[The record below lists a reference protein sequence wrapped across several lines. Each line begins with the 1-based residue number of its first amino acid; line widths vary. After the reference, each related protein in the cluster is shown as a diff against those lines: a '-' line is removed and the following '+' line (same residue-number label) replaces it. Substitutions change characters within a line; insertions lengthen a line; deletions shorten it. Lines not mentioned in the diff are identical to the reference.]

1 MNHPLSTVAGIKR
14 ALTPGTTIRLV
25 NHLRPQA
32 SRTTVVLPKTN
43 TVDLV
48 THAEGA
54 PRGSHLCWPKAKQI
68 RADEDD
74 LRTFHID
81 HVDGDK
87 RVPFVTITVLES
99 EYLDALGITR

>member
-1 MNHPLSTVAGIKR
+1 MSHPLATVAAVKR

-25 NHLRPQA
+25 NHIRPQA

-54 PRGSHLCWPKAKQI
+54 PRGSHLRWPKA
-68 RADEDD
+68 AD
-74 LRTFHID
+74 LRAEESDPRAFHID
-81 HVDGDK
+81 SDGA
-87 RVPFVTITVLES
+87 PFLTITVLES
-99 EYLDALGITR
+99 EYLDALDVTR